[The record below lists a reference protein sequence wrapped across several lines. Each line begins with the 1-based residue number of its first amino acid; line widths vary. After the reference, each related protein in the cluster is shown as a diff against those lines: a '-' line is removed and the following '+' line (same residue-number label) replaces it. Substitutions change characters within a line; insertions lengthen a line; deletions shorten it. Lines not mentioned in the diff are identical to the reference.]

1 MLVETKK
8 RKKKKKEEKNPTTT
22 GIERQKRVWC
32 EWRKRRFSN
41 CCRTTRKGDLRTAI
55 IMGMDPEPVA
65 NGERERI
72 MMNDDERGKCETAV
86 ANNSQDAYFL
96 LLSSIRGAAFCV
108 CFSSHN

>member
-1 MLVETKK
+1 MYHEAKTID
-8 RKKKKKEEKNPTTT
+8 EKCRCATLLIT
-22 GIERQKRVWC
+22 GV
-32 EWRKRRFSN
+32 RKRRFSN

-96 LLSSIRGAAFCV
+96 LLSSIRSAAFCV